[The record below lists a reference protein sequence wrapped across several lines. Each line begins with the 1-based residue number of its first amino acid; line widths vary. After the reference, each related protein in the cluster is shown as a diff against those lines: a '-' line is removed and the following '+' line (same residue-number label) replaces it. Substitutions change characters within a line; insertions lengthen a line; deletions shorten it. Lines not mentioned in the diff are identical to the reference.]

1 MGDLARLYGFLAD
14 INPQA
19 AARVVLVITA
29 AVDRLQDNP
38 RLGLRLEEFN
48 PDEVRRIIVGQ
59 YEIRYAI
66 DEDTI
71 YIVRLWSTREER

>member
-1 MGDLARLYGFLAD
+1 MGDLARLHGFLAD
-14 INPQA
+14 ANSQA
-19 AARVVLVITA
+19 AARAVLVITA

-38 RLGLRLEEFN
+38 RLGLRLEEFH

-66 DEDTI
+66 VEDTT